1 MDTQR
6 KKFVELRD
14 KLNKLKYLEVN
25 IKLEESVR
33 IYKKI
38 IYIIDKEIILLLMTI
53 NEVINNLIIV

>member
-6 KKFVELRD
+6 KKFVALRD